1 MELLLALLVGIAI
14 GAFVAYWLLRPVL
27 ARWGDAL
34 LRGRLVEEE
43 ASVREDALRRSEAVL
58 TGKISEQLAPIRV
71 DFPFNPADARFLG
84 SPIDFIV
91 FDGYSD
97 VRDGRANRLR
107 SIVFVDVKTGGA
119 RLTPVER
126 RVRAC
131 VEERRVRYVAIDLT
145 RRASRA

>member
-1 MELLLALLVGIAI
+1 MELLLAFLPSVAL
-14 GAFVAYWLLRPVL
+14 GAFFVYRLLGPIF
-27 ARWGDAL
+27 ARWSDAL
-34 LRGRLVEEE
+34 FRRRIAEEE
-43 ASVREDALRRSEAVL
+43 PSIHEDALRRSEAVL
-58 TGKISEQLAPIRV
+58 TGKIGEQLAPMSL
-71 DFPFNPADARFLG
+71 DFPFNLADARFLG
-84 SPIDFIV
+84 SPVDFIV

-97 VRDGRANRLR
+97 VRDGKADRLR

-131 VEERRVRYVAIDLT
+131 VEERRVGYAAVDLA

>member
-1 MELLLALLVGIAI
+1 MELLLAVLVGVAV
-14 GAFVAYWLLRPVL
+14 GAFLAHRLIGPIF
-27 ARWGDAL
+27 ARWSEAL
-34 LRGRLVEEE
+34 LRRGIAEEE
-43 ASVREDALRRSEAVL
+43 PAIRDDALRRSEAVL
-58 TGKISEQLAPIRV
+58 TGKIGEQLAPISL

-84 SPIDFIV
+84 SPVDFIV

-97 VRDGRANRLR
+97 VRDGRTDRLR

-131 VEERRVRYVAIDLT
+131 VEERRVRYVAVDLA
-145 RRASRA
+145 RRVGRA